1 MALPSI
7 SHKKE
12 RGRVRG
18 GSKEREEIVAQN
30 SRCSLRTV
38 DLVFEIKV
46 VFRDGIT
53 EGLGVR

>member
-1 MALPSI
+1 MR
-7 SHKKE
+7 E
-12 RGRVRG
+12 

-30 SRCSLRTV
+30 SRCSLQTV